1 MNKVIERTGREWIV
15 LVKNIDDIRMLQDD
29 LDRLYEWSEKWQM
42 QFNVNKCSIMS
53 IGKGNRP
60 VDYTLNDT
68 TLGPPRGIY
77 LDVGGSL
84 HVHQGPTR

>member
-77 LDVGGSL
+77 LDVGGGL